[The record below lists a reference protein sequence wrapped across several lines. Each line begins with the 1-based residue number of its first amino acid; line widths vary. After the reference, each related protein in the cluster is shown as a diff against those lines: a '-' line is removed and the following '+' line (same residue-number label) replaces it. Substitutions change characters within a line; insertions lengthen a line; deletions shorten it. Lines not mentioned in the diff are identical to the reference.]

1 MNKHFKPLLAEAV
14 DFEHLDYS
22 NLWASAKLDGIRA
35 IVRDGVVV
43 SRNLKPIRNRY
54 VQHMFGRRE
63 YEHYDGELIVGD
75 PTAQDCYSV
84 TNSGVM
90 SEDGEPDVVFHVFD
104 HVANPNWEYHQRYNL
119 IAVAYPDVRKVIQ
132 HPIVNHDDLL
142 ECEQWMLDKGY
153 EGLMLRAFMGPSSF
167 YKYGRS
173 TAKACTLLKLK
184 RFSDAEAE
192 VIGFEEEMEN
202 TNEATKDALGHTERS
217 SHRAGL
223 RGKGRLGAL
232 ICRTPEGQVFN
243 IGTGFDWALRTQLWD
258 ERETL
263 AGRLV
268 KYKSFK
274 VGEKDAPRFPVF
286 LGFRDPIDL

>member
-54 VQHMFGRRE
+54 VQHLFGRPE
-63 YEHYDGELIVGD
+63 FEHYDGELIVGD
-75 PTAQDCYSV
+75 PTAKDCYSV

-104 HVANPNWEYHQRYNL
+104 HVANPTWEYHRRYNL
-119 IAVAYPDVRKVIQ
+119 IVDSYINIVKVVQ
-132 HPIVNHDDLL
+132 HSIVNHDDLL

-184 RFSDAEAE
+184 RMMSAEAI
-192 VIGFEEEMEN
+192 VIGVDELMHNEN
-202 TNEATKDALGHTERS
+202 ESVVNALGYTERS
-217 SHRAGL
+217 AHRGNL
-223 RGKGRLGAL
+223 VPGGTLGAL
-232 ICRTPEGQVFN
+232 VCRWTNGDEFR
-243 IGTGFDWALRTQLWD
+243 IGTGFDASQRKELWQN
-258 ERETL
+258 RASLIGKL
-263 AGRLV
+263 ATFNYFPIGMLNV
-268 KYKSFK
+268 
-274 VGEKDAPRFPVF
+274 PRFPSF
-286 LGFRDPIDL
+286 KGFRDPIDA